1 MKKQEFVH
9 LHNHS
14 VYSLLDGF
22 LRIDD
27 VLERAKQYNMPAMA
41 VTDHG
46 VLHGVIEFYQK
57 AISIGVKPIIGCEIY
72 LAPESRFN
80 KTIKGPGSEG
90 SFHLILLAMNNEGYR
105 NLVQIVSTA
114 YLDGFYF
121 KPRADIELLRKYNS
135 GLIALSS
142 CLHGI
147 LPFYLVAGEKKKAY
161 TIAQELASIFDD
173 RRFYLELQI
182 NKIPEQQKANEEL
195 IKLSKEM
202 NLPVVATN
210 DCHYLDAK
218 DYELHQILLCISTGK
233 NINDPNKFEFS
244 TDELYFKSPAQMVE
258 LFKDFPE
265 AAKNTLEIGERCD
278 VKFEFEQI
286 RLPKFA
292 IPEGETLES
301 YFEAIVRQGFK
312 RRIER
317 LKEVANYSIDEK
329 LYNDRVNFEIEVIK
343 KIKFAG
349 YFLIVAD
356 FINYAK
362 NNGIP
367 VGPGRG
373 SAAGSIVSYS
383 LGITDIDPIR
393 YSLLFE
399 RFLNPGRASMPDID
413 VDICKEKRELVLEFL
428 RKKYGSDRVAHIAA
442 FQTLKARAAV
452 RDVGRVLGMPYK
464 DVDRVAKF
472 IPEGPNMDITR
483 AVEMEPSLKE
493 ISETDNKI
501 KKLLDYAKAIEGI
514 PRNMSMHAAGVV
526 IADEPITKA
535 LPVFKMKDTNEV
547 IIQFGKDDIEKI
559 GFVKFDLLGLETL
572 TIMDKAIKLIE
583 KTKGK
588 KIDLDAI
595 NLKDD
600 ETYKLISSGD
610 TAGVF
615 QLESAGMTKVCMKL
629 QPTRIEDLIALIAL
643 YRPGPMAMIPDF
655 IERKHRRVSIS
666 YEVPELEEILSETYG
681 IMIYQEQAMQ
691 IAVKIAGFSLSDADD
706 LRRSMSKKKKEIFVP
721 LKEKFIEGARLNKVA
736 VAKAKRII
744 EQIENFAEYAFNK
757 SHSAVYAINAYRT
770 AYLKAHYYLEFMS
783 ALLTSVATDQQKRD
797 KIAVYISQCKGH
809 SIKILPPDIN
819 RSVLEFVPEGDSIR
833 TGLIVVKNVGTS
845 AVDAILQA
853 RKEDGDFK
861 SLEDFCSRVDTRR
874 VNKRV
879 IENLIKVGA
888 FDWTGRKRAQLFAG
902 LDECLNLAA
911 RISRDRENGQF
922 SLLGGLSTD
931 KSADRVNYSE
941 MDEWPENIL
950 LGFERELLGFFI
962 SRHPL
967 DKFKGEMER
976 LTTVDSS
983 DFDNIIDDSEVVV
996 GGVVLN
1002 STVRTTT
1009 RGEKMANVI
1018 LEDLHGTIDII
1029 VFPSQYKNSGHLLK
1043 GDMPI
1048 IVKGRIDK
1056 SEEKV
1061 KVIASEIFPII
1072 EAMERFTKSIH
1083 LYCSDAV
1090 IEKRKFEE
1098 IREVMRK
1105 NRGNC
1110 RVFLH
1115 LIRGKK
1121 SETIILVN
1129 EKFFINPQERFII
1142 EMESTLGKG
1151 NVVLE

>member
-1 MKKQEFVH
+1 MKKPEFVH

-27 VLERAKQYNMPAMA
+27 LLERAKQFNMPAVA
-41 VTDHG
+41 ITDHG

-57 AISIGVKPIIGCEIY
+57 ANATGVKPIIGCEIY
-72 LAPESRFN
+72 LAPDDRFN
-80 KTIKGPGSEG
+80 KTTRGTGSEG
-90 SFHLILLAMNNEGYR
+90 AFHLILLAMNNEGYK

-114 YLDGFYF
+114 YLEGFYF
-121 KPRADIELLRKYNS
+121 KPRADIELLKKYNN

-147 LPFYLVAGEKKKAY
+147 VPAYLIAGEKKKAY
-161 TIAQELASIFDD
+161 TTAEELASIFDD

-202 NLPVVATN
+202 NLPIVATN
-210 DCHYLDAK
+210 DCHYLDAE
-218 DYELHQILLCISTGK
+218 DYDLHQILLCISTGK

-244 TDELYFKSPAQMVE
+244 TDELYFKSPGQMVE

-265 AAKNTLEIGERCD
+265 ATKNTLEIVERCE
-278 VKFEFEQI
+278 VNFEFDKI

-292 IPEGETLES
+292 MPEGETVES

-317 LKEVANYSIDEK
+317 LKEVANYPIDEK
-329 LYNDRVNFEIEVIK
+329 LYNDRVDFEIEVIK
-343 KIKFAG
+343 RMKFAG

-362 NNGIP
+362 SNGIP

-373 SAAGSIVSYS
+373 SAAGSIVAYS

-399 RFLNPGRASMPDID
+399 RFLNPGRTSMPDID
-413 VDICKEKRELVLEFL
+413 VDICKEKRELVLEYL
-428 RKKYGSDRVAHIAA
+428 RKKYGSDKVAHIAA

-464 DVDRVAKF
+464 EVDRVAKF
-472 IPEGPNMDITR
+472 IPEGQDIDITR
-483 AVEMEPSLKE
+483 AIEMEPTLKE
-493 ISETDNKI
+493 MSENDAQI
-501 KKLLDYAKAIEGI
+501 KKLLDYAKKLEGI
-514 PRNMSMHAAGVV
+514 PRNTSMHAAGVV
-526 IADEPITKA
+526 IADEPITEA
-535 LPVFKMKDTNEV
+535 LPVFTLRDTKEV
-547 IIQFGKDDIEKI
+547 ITQFSKDDIEKI

-572 TIMDKAIKLIE
+572 TVMDKAIKLIE
-583 KTKGK
+583 KTKGV

-595 NLKDD
+595 NLQD
-600 ETYKLISSGD
+600 EKTYKLISSGD
-610 TAGVF
+610 TAGIF

-629 QPTRIEDLIALIAL
+629 QPTKIEDLIALIAL
-643 YRPGPMAMIPDF
+643 YRPGPIEMISDF
-655 IERKHRRVSIS
+655 IERKHGRVAIS

-691 IAVKIAGFSLSDADD
+691 IAVKIAGFSLSEADD
-706 LRRSMSKKKKEIFVP
+706 LRRAMSKKKKEILAP
-721 LKEKFIEGARLNKVA
+721 LKEKFIEGARLNKVP

-744 EQIENFAEYAFNK
+744 EQIENFADYAFNK
-757 SHSAVYAINAYRT
+757 SHSAVYALIAYRT

-783 ALLTSVATDQQKRD
+783 ALLTSVATDQKKRE
-797 KIAVYISQCKGH
+797 KIAVYISQCKGR

-819 RSVLEFVPEGDSIR
+819 RSVLEFIPEGEGIR

-845 AVDAILQA
+845 AIEAILQA
-853 RKEDGDFK
+853 RKDGDFE

-888 FDWTGRKRAQLFAG
+888 FDWTGKKRAQLFAA
-902 LDECLNLAA
+902 LDECLTLGAKV
-911 RISRDRENGQF
+911 SRDRESGQF
-922 SLLGGLSTD
+922 SLLGEIGAN
-931 KSADRVNYSE
+931 KSNGMINYTE
-941 MDEWPENIL
+941 IDEWPENVL

-967 DKFKGEMER
+967 DKFRGVLER
-976 LTTVDSS
+976 LTTVNSSEFDSVM
-983 DFDNIIDDSEVVV
+983 DDSEVVV

-1002 STVRTTT
+1002 MTVRTTT
-1009 RGEKMANVI
+1009 KGEKMANLI
-1018 LEDLHGTIDII
+1018 LEDLHGTMEVI
-1029 VFPSQYKNSGHLLK
+1029 VFPSQYKNSGNLLK
-1043 GDMPI
+1043 GDIPLVI
-1048 IVKGRIDK
+1048 KGRIDK

-1061 KVIASEIFPII
+1061 KVVASEIFSIL
-1072 EAMERFTKSIH
+1072 EASEKFTKSVH
-1083 LYCSDAV
+1083 LYCSDT
-1090 IEKRKFEE
+1090 INDRGKFEE
-1098 IREVMRK
+1098 IREILMR

-1110 RVFLH
+1110 KVFLH
-1115 LIRGKK
+1115 LIRPKK

-1129 EKFFINPQERFII
+1129 EKFYINPHEQFII
-1142 EMESTLGKG
+1142 EMESAIGKG

>member
-1 MKKQEFVH
+1 MKKPEFVH

-27 VLERAKQYNMPAMA
+27 ILERAKEYGMPAVA
-41 VTDHG
+41 ITDHG
-46 VLHGVIEFYQK
+46 VLHGAIEFYQK
-57 AISIGVKPIIGCEIY
+57 AMSAGIKPIIGCEVY
-72 LAPESRFN
+72 LAPDSRFN
-80 KTIKGPGSEG
+80 KTAKGPGSEG
-90 SFHLILLAMNNEGYR
+90 AFHIILLAMNNEGYK
-105 NLVQIVSTA
+105 NLIQIVSTA
-114 YLDGFYF
+114 YLEGFYF

-142 CLHGI
+142 CLRGI
-147 LPFYLVAGEKKKAY
+147 LPYYLLAGEKKKAY
-161 TIAQELASIFDD
+161 TVAEELKSIFDD
-173 RRFYLELQI
+173 RRFYVELQV
-182 NKIPEQQKANEEL
+182 NEIPEQKKANEEL
-195 IKLSKEM
+195 VKLANEM
-202 NLPVVATN
+202 NLPLVATN
-210 DCHYLDAK
+210 DCHYLEES
-218 DYELHQILLCISTGK
+218 DYETHQILLCISTGK
-233 NINDPNKFEFS
+233 NINDQDKFEFS
-244 TDELYFKSPAQMVE
+244 TDELYFKSPSQMAE

-265 AAKNTLEIGERCD
+265 ALKNTIEIAERCNI
-278 VKFEFEQI
+278 KFEFNQV
-286 RLPKFA
+286 RLPKFS

-312 RRIER
+312 RRMER
-317 LKEVANYSIDEK
+317 LKEVANYPIDEK
-329 LYNDRVNFEIEVIK
+329 LYNERVNFEIDVIK
-343 KIKFAG
+343 KRKFAG

-362 NNGIP
+362 SNGIP

-399 RFLNPGRASMPDID
+399 RFLNPGRSSMPDID
-413 VDICKEKRELVLEFL
+413 VDICKEKREFVLEYL
-428 RKKYGSDRVAHIAA
+428 RKKYGYDRVAHIAA

-472 IPEGPNMDITR
+472 IPDGPNMDITS
-483 AVEMEPSLKE
+483 AIEMEPALRE
-493 ISETDNKI
+493 LSESDERVR
-501 KKLLDYAKAIEGI
+501 KLLSYAKAIEGI
-514 PRNMSMHAAGVV
+514 PRNTSMHAAGVV
-526 IADEPITKA
+526 IADEPISQG
-535 LPVFKMKDTNEV
+535 LPVFKIKDTNEV
-547 IIQFGKDDIEKI
+547 VIQFSKDDIEQL

-583 KTKGK
+583 KTRGEKV
-588 KIDLDAI
+588 DLDAI
-595 NLKDD
+595 DLKD
-600 ETYKLISSGD
+600 EATYKLISSGD

-615 QLESAGMTKVCMKL
+615 QLESAGMIRVCMKL

-643 YRPGPMAMIPDF
+643 YRPGPMAMIPEF
-655 IERKHRRVSIS
+655 IERKHGRVSIS

-681 IMIYQEQAMQ
+681 IMVYQEQAMQ
-691 IAVKIAGFSLSDADD
+691 IAVKIAGFSPSDADD
-706 LRRSMSKKKKEIFVP
+706 LRRAMSKKKKEIIGP
-721 LKEKFIEGARLNKVA
+721 LKEKFIEGARANKIPA
-736 VAKAKRII
+736 AKAKRII

-757 SHSAVYAINAYRT
+757 SHSAVYAINAFRT

-797 KIAVYISQCKGH
+797 KIALYISQCKER
-809 SIKILPPDIN
+809 SIKILPPDVN
-819 RSVLEFVPEGDSIR
+819 RSALEFMPEGDSIR
-833 TGLIVVKNVGTS
+833 TGLIAIKNVGTA
-845 AVDAILQA
+845 AVEAILQA
-853 RKEDGDFK
+853 RKEEGDFK

-888 FDWTGRKRAQLFAG
+888 FDWTGMKRAQLFSS

-911 RISRDRENGQF
+911 RVSRDRENGQF
-922 SLLGGLSTD
+922 SLLGNINTD
-931 KSADRVNYSE
+931 GITQKTNYSD

-950 LGFERELLGFFI
+950 LGFERELLGFFV

-967 DKFKGEMER
+967 DKYKQEIER
-976 LTTVDSS
+976 FITVDSA
-983 DFDNIIDDSEVVV
+983 DLDNIIDGSDVVA

-1009 RGEKMANVI
+1009 RGDKMANVI
-1018 LEDLHGTIDII
+1018 LEDLHGTIDVV
-1029 VFPSQYKNSGHLLK
+1029 VFPSQYKNSGNLLK
-1043 GDMPI
+1043 GDMPVI
-1048 IVKGRIDK
+1048 IKGRVDR

-1061 KVIASEIFPII
+1061 KLIASEIFPIV
-1072 EAMERFTKSIH
+1072 EAMEKFTRAVH
-1083 LYCSDAV
+1083 LYCSEDV
-1090 IEKRKFEE
+1090 EDRKFTEMK
-1098 IREVMRK
+1098 EVMEK
-1105 NRGNC
+1105 NKGNC
-1110 RVFLH
+1110 KVFLH
-1115 LIRGKK
+1115 LLKGKK

-1129 EKFFINPQERFII
+1129 EKFFVNPQEQFII
-1142 EMESTLGKG
+1142 EMESMLGKG

>member
-1 MKKQEFVH
+1 MKKTEFVH

-22 LRIDD
+22 LKIDD
-27 VLERAKQYNMPAMA
+27 LLERTKEFGMPAVA
-41 VTDHG
+41 ITDHG

-57 AISIGVKPIIGCEIY
+57 AMSAEIKPIIGCEVY
-72 LAPESRFN
+72 LAPDSRFS
-80 KTIKGPGSEG
+80 KTIKGPGAEG
-90 SFHLILLAMNNEGYR
+90 AFHIILLAMNNEGYK
-105 NLVQIVSTA
+105 NLIQIVSAA
-114 YLDGFYF
+114 YLEGFYF

-142 CLHGI
+142 CLRGI
-147 LPFYLVAGEKKKAY
+147 LPSYLVAGEKKKAY
-161 TIAQELASIFDD
+161 AVAEELASIFDD
-173 RRFYLELQI
+173 RRLYIELQV
-182 NKIPEQQKANEEL
+182 NKIPEQKRANEEL
-195 IKLSKEM
+195 LRLAKEM
-202 NLPVVATN
+202 NLPLVATN
-210 DCHYLDAK
+210 DCHYLEEK
-218 DYELHQILLCISTGK
+218 DYETHQILLCISTGK
-233 NINDPNKFEFS
+233 NINDPDKFEFS
-244 TDELYFKSPAQMVE
+244 TDELYFKSPSQMAE
-258 LFKDFPE
+258 LFRDYPE
-265 AAKNTLEIGERCD
+265 ALKNTLEIAERCN
-278 VKFEFEQI
+278 VSFEFNQV
-286 RLPKFA
+286 RLPQFS

-301 YFEAIVRQGFK
+301 YFEAIVRQGFR

-317 LKEVANYSIDEK
+317 LKEVANYPIDEK
-329 LYNDRVNFEIEVIK
+329 LYNERLNFEIDVIK
-343 KIKFAG
+343 KRKFAG

-362 NNGIP
+362 SNGIP

-413 VDICKEKRELVLEFL
+413 VDICKEKRELVLEYL

-472 IPEGPNMDITR
+472 IPEGPNMDITT
-483 AVEMEPSLKE
+483 AIEMEPALKE
-493 ISETDNKI
+493 LSENDEQI
-501 KKLLDYAKAIEGI
+501 RKLLNYAKAIEGI
-514 PRNMSMHAAGVV
+514 PRNTSMHAAGVV
-526 IADEPITKA
+526 IADEPITQG
-535 LPVFKMKDTNEV
+535 LPVFKIKDTNEV
-547 IIQFGKDDIEKI
+547 VIQFSKDDIEQL

-583 KTKGK
+583 KTRGE

-595 NLKDD
+595 DLKD
-600 ETYKLISSGD
+600 EATYKLISSGD

-615 QLESAGMTKVCMKL
+615 QLESPGMTRICMKL

-643 YRPGPMAMIPDF
+643 YRPGPMAMIPEF
-655 IERKHRRVSIS
+655 IERKHGRVSIS

-706 LRRSMSKKKKEIFVP
+706 LRRAMAKKKKEIFTP
-721 LKEKFIEGARLNKVA
+721 LKEKFIEGARANKIPVT
-736 VAKAKRII
+736 KAKRII

-757 SHSAVYAINAYRT
+757 SHSAVYAINAFRT

-797 KIAVYISQCKGH
+797 KIALYISQCKEH
-809 SIKILPPDIN
+809 SIRILPPDVN
-819 RSVLEFVPEGDSIR
+819 RSALEFTPEGDSIR
-833 TGLIVVKNVGTS
+833 TGLIAVKNVGTS
-845 AVDAILQA
+845 AVEAILQA

-861 SLEDFCSRVDTRR
+861 SLEDFCLRVDTRK

-888 FDWTGRKRAQLFAG
+888 FDWTGQKRAQLFSI
-902 LDECLNLAA
+902 LDECLNFAA
-911 RISRDRENGQF
+911 RISKDRENGQF
-922 SLLGGLSTD
+922 SLLDDMSTN
-931 KSADRVNYSE
+931 RVIQKTNYSD

-950 LGFERELLGFFI
+950 LGFERELLGFFV

-967 DKFKGEMER
+967 DKYREEIDRF
-976 LTTVDSS
+976 TTVDSA
-983 DFDNIIDDSEVVV
+983 DLDNIMDGSEVVV

-1009 RGEKMANVI
+1009 KGDKMANVI
-1018 LEDLHGTIDII
+1018 LEDLHGTIDVI
-1029 VFPSQYKNSGHLLK
+1029 VFPSQYKNSGDLLK
-1043 GDMPI
+1043 GDMPVI
-1048 IVKGRIDK
+1048 IKGRIDK

-1061 KVIASEIFPII
+1061 KLIASEIFSIV
-1072 EAMERFTKSIH
+1072 EAREKFTRSVH
-1083 LYCSDAV
+1083 LYCPEDF
-1090 IEKRKFEE
+1090 EERQFEE
-1098 IREVMRK
+1098 IREVMEK
-1105 NRGNC
+1105 NKGNC
-1110 RVFLH
+1110 KVFLH
-1115 LIRGKK
+1115 LLKGKK

-1129 EKFFINPQERFII
+1129 EKFFVNPREQFII
-1142 EMESTLGKG
+1142 EMESRLGKG